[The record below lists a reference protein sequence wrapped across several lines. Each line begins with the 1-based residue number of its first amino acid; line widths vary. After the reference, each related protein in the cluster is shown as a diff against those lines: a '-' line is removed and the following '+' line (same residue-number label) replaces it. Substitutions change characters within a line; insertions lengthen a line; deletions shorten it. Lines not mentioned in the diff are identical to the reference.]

1 MWDAAKAAGGL
12 ARAARGTRTVSL
24 AGTEARGYAAGMSGF
39 RPPVADIAFALEH
52 VVDYGAVAQLPGFEH
67 ADLETVTEI
76 LDEAGN
82 FMAEM
87 VAPTNRAGDLEGSTL
102 NPDGTV
108 STATGFKEA
117 YSAYVDAGW
126 GSVPLPEEYGGGGF
140 PRTVGLALQELMTT
154 ANMAFALAPL
164 LTQGAIEAL
173 LHYGS
178 DEQKQQ
184 WLPKM
189 VSGEWAGTMNLT
201 EPHAGSDVGA
211 LTTKAVKREDG
222 TYGITGQKIFITFG
236 DHDLSEQ
243 IVHLVLAR
251 TPDAPA
257 GTRGISIFIVPKFLM
272 NEDGTIG
279 ERNGVHTVGVEH
291 KMGIHGSPT
300 CVLSYEDATGYLVA
314 EENIGMR
321 IMFVMMNSARLSVGM
336 QGLAV
341 SERAYQQS
349 LDYAKERIQG
359 RAIGATE
366 DSPIIDFPDVRRML
380 MTQKAYIAAMR
391 RMMMLTAT
399 YTDVST
405 HHPDAAVRA
414 RANEIVGL
422 LTPISKSFG
431 TDLGNELTSL
441 ALQIHGGMGFIEETG
456 AAQHYRDVRIAAIY
470 EGTNGIQ
477 AADLVGRKLPVRD
490 GASALEFI
498 ATMRELDAELAAA
511 GEEFA
516 SIRTQLN
523 AQFDTLEQTTA
534 WMLRTGAT
542 DPNAVLSGST
552 PYQRIW
558 GLVVGGWLMAKSA
571 LAARG
576 LDADGIAETQLP
588 LARFYAEQLLP
599 QAAGLASAA
608 TAGSRDLF
616 ALDAAALGDAAARG
630 ARV

>member
-1 MWDAAKAAGGL
+1 
-12 ARAARGTRTVSL
+12 
-24 AGTEARGYAAGMSGF
+24 MSGF

-52 VVDYGAVAQLPGFEH
+52 VVDYDAVAQLPGYEH

-82 FMAEM
+82 FMTEL

-108 STATGFKEA
+108 TTATGFKEA

-126 GSVPLPEEYGGGGF
+126 GSVPLPEEFGGGGF

-189 VSGEWAGTMNLT
+189 VSGEWTGTMNLT

-257 GTRGISIFIVPKFLM
+257 GTKGISIFIVPKFLM
-272 NEDGTIG
+272 NEDGSIG

-300 CVLSYEDATGYLVA
+300 CVLSYEDATGYLVGA
-314 EENIGMR
+314 ENIGMR

-349 LDYAKERIQG
+349 LDYATERIQG

-391 RMMMLTAT
+391 RMMLLTAT
-399 YTDVST
+399 YADVST
-405 HHPDAAVRA
+405 HHADPATRA

-498 ATMRELDAELAAA
+498 ASMRELDADLAAA

-516 SIRTQLN
+516 SIRAQLS
-523 AQFDTLEQTTA
+523 AQLDTLEQTTA

-576 LDADGIAETQLP
+576 LDDDGIAETQLP

-616 ALDAAALGDAAARG
+616 ALDAAALGDAVARG

>member
-1 MWDAAKAAGGL
+1 
-12 ARAARGTRTVSL
+12 
-24 AGTEARGYAAGMSGF
+24 MSEF
-39 RPPVADIAFALEH
+39 RPPVADLAFALEH
-52 VVDYGAVAQLPGFEH
+52 VVGYDEVAQLPGFEH
-67 ADLETVTEI
+67 ADLDTVREI
-76 LDEAGN
+76 LSEVGD
-82 FMAEM
+82 FMAEV
-87 VAPTNRAGDLEGSTL
+87 VAPTNRAGDIEGSRL
-102 NPDGTV
+102 NDDGTV
-108 STATGFKEA
+108 TTPTGFKEA
-117 YSAYVDAGW
+117 YAAYVEAGW
-126 GSVPLPEEYGGGGF
+126 GSVPLPEEFGGGGF
-140 PRTVGLALQELMTT
+140 PRTVGLAIQELTTT

-173 LHYGS
+173 LNYGD
-178 DEQKQQ
+178 DEQKQTY
-184 WLPKM
+184 LPKM
-189 VSGEWAGTMNLT
+189 VTGEWAGTMNLT

-211 LTTKAVKREDG
+211 LTTKAVKRDDG
-222 TYGITGQKIFITFG
+222 TYAISGQKIFITFG

-257 GTRGISIFIVPKFLM
+257 GTKGISCFIVPKFLV
-272 NEDGTIG
+272 NDDGSLG

-300 CVLSYEDATGYLVA
+300 CVLSYEDATGYLIG
-314 EENIGMR
+314 EENLGMR

-349 LDYAKERIQG
+349 LDYAIERIQG

-380 MTQKAYIAAMR
+380 MTQKAYIAALR
-391 RMMMLTAT
+391 RMMLLNAVHV
-399 YTDVST
+399 DRST
-405 HHPDAAVRA
+405 NHPDAATRVRSD
-414 RANEIVGL
+414 EIVGL
-422 LTPISKSFG
+422 LTPICKAFG

-477 AADLVGRKLPVRD
+477 AADLVGRKMPVRN
-490 GASALEFI
+490 GASFLEFI
-498 ATMRELDAELAAA
+498 ASMRDLDGELAAA
-511 GEEFA
+511 GDEFA

-523 AQFDTLEQTTA
+523 AQLDTLEQVTA

-542 DPNAVLSGST
+542 DPNSLLAGST
-552 PYQRIW
+552 PYLRIW

-576 LDADGIAETQLP
+576 LDDGIAEAQLP

-599 QAAGLASAA
+599 QAAGLVGAV

-616 ALDAAALGDAAARG
+616 ALDADALGDVSRRP

>member
-1 MWDAAKAAGGL
+1 
-12 ARAARGTRTVSL
+12 
-24 AGTEARGYAAGMSGF
+24 MSEF
-39 RPPVADIAFALEH
+39 RPPVADLTFALEN
-52 VVDYGAVAQLPGFEH
+52 VVGYDQVAQLPGFEH
-67 ADLETVTEI
+67 ADIDTVVEI
-76 LDEAGN
+76 LSEAGD
-82 FMAEM
+82 FMAEV
-87 VAPTNRAGDLEGSTL
+87 VAPTNRAGDLEGSRL
-102 NPDGTV
+102 NADGTV
-108 STATGFKEA
+108 TTPTGFKEA
-117 YSAYVDAGW
+117 YAAFVEAGW
-126 GSVPLPEEYGGGGF
+126 GSVPLPEEFGGGGF
-140 PRTVGLALQELMTT
+140 PRTIGLALQELEME
-154 ANMAFALAPL
+154 ANMAFSLAPL

-173 LHYGS
+173 LGYGS

-201 EPHAGSDVGA
+201 EPQAGSDVGA
-211 LTTKAVKREDG
+211 LTTKAVKRADG

-236 DHDLSEQ
+236 DHDLSDQ

-257 GTRGISIFIVPKFLM
+257 GTKGISIFIVPKFLV
-272 NEDGTIG
+272 NDDGSLG

-300 CVLSYEDATGYLVA
+300 CVLSYEDATGYLVG

-321 IMFVMMNSARLSVGM
+321 IMFVMMNSARLSVGT

-341 SERAYQQS
+341 AERAYQQS
-349 LDYAKERIQG
+349 LDYAKERLQG

-366 DSPIIDFPDVRRML
+366 TSPIIDFPDVRRML

-391 RMMMLTAT
+391 RMMLLNAVNV
-399 YTDVST
+399 DIST
-405 HHPDAAVRA
+405 HHPDPATRTRA
-414 RANEIVGL
+414 DEIVGL
-422 LTPISKSFG
+422 LTPICKAFG

-441 ALQIHGGMGFIEETG
+441 ALQIHGGMGYIEETG
-456 AAQHYRDVRIAAIY
+456 VAQHYRDVRIAAIY

-477 AADLVGRKLPVRD
+477 AADLVARKLPVRN
-490 GASALEFI
+490 GASFLEFI
-498 ATMRELDAELAAA
+498 ASMRELDGELAAA

-516 SIRTQLN
+516 SIRTQLS
-523 AQFDTLEQTTA
+523 AQLDTLEQTTM

-542 DPNAVLSGST
+542 DPNSALSGSV
-552 PYQRIW
+552 PYLRIW

-576 LDADGIAETQLP
+576 QEADGVAEAQLP

-599 QAAGLASAA
+599 QAAGLVGAT

-616 ALDAAALGDAAARG
+616 ALDADALADRAPSR